1 MPNSA
6 AAATDL
12 PKVTAERAEG
22 RTQGLG
28 GEIYGSHDL
37 GVGGWARRGEGIP
50 IWVMDFSPRN
60 ESTRER
66 STYLG
71 LGL

>member
-37 GVGGWARRGEGIP
+37 GVGCGWARRGKGIP
-50 IWVMDFSPRN
+50 IWVMDFFP
-60 ESTRER
+60 EKREH
-66 STYLG
+66 T
-71 LGL
+71 